1 MPARPPAPGRLRA
14 GMALAVLGAF
24 AFSGKA
30 IVVKLAYRHG
40 ADAVTLLMYRM
51 LLALPFFAVMAW
63 WAGRGRPALQRR
75 DWLGVLGLGVSG
87 YYLSVAGA
95 RSIARIA
102 APLKFQQTVLVELK
116 IRPPCHFP
124 TIAVGVG
131 KICVIAA
138 PEDILRFLHDGPPRI
153 PDQLDGFIDTMVP

>member
-1 MPARPPAPGRLRA
+1 MSENTPVSSSASAASAAASASLGL

-63 WAGRGRPALQRR
+63 WAGRGRHGGGGRR
-75 DWLGVLGLGVSG
+75 RGG
-87 YYLSVAGA
+87 
-95 RSIARIA
+95 R
-102 APLKFQQTVLVELK
+102 
-116 IRPPCHFP
+116 
-124 TIAVGVG
+124 
-131 KICVIAA
+131 
-138 PEDILRFLHDGPPRI
+138 
-153 PDQLDGFIDTMVP
+153 